1 VTQIANLSKLVDLTR
16 FEICSFYKTFCS
28 VFLFL
33 DQGMAKNKPS
43 QEEMLSKWGETCRVF
58 EYPVPTWMSRRLCT
72 KGGEKLKSIMA
83 QANLNHI
90 WYNNHYYTPGQFEDF
105 VKLYSNDWEKIQ
117 QAIKIIDEIQVQE
130 EKLPEWSDKN
140 GF

>member
-1 VTQIANLSKLVDLTR
+1 
-16 FEICSFYKTFCS
+16 
-28 VFLFL
+28 
-33 DQGMAKNKPS
+33 
-43 QEEMLSKWGETCRVF
+43 
-58 EYPVPTWMSRRLCT
+58 
-72 KGGEKLKSIMA
+72 MA